1 MLEAV
6 ADFSHLANLGYCRYN
21 SVAPKARAK
30 SPGTRR
36 RHQYDAPEWVSRCR
50 LLEQKEGA

>member
-21 SVAPKARAK
+21 SVAPKAQAH
-30 SPGTRR
+30 G
-36 RHQYDAPEWVSRCR
+36 
-50 LLEQKEGA
+50 EGINMMPPSG